1 VSITPPPPA
10 TTLDGLLDDLPE
22 GWAVG
27 HRQAAR
33 LVVGPSGAFVLVP
46 GDGDLSI
53 AAEQAHGLAQR
64 TRSAMARH
72 LSWVPFVDAAVV
84 TSGDEHAE
92 VAAILVPLDLLAEL
106 LVQGPPVIDRPAIA
120 LMSNLLAAGSL
131 DGWQVGTVSIDVKI
145 DLCDPPLQ
153 PSTTAPH

>member
-1 VSITPPPPA
+1 MTPRHS
-10 TTLDGLLDDLPE
+10 LDGLLDHLPE

-27 HRQAAR
+27 HRQSAR
-33 LVVGPSGAFVLVP
+33 LVVGPTGAFVLVP
-46 GDGDLSI
+46 GEGDLSI

-84 TSGDEHAE
+84 TSNDEHAE
-92 VAAILVPLDLLAEL
+92 VAAILVPLDLLGEL
-106 LVQGPPVIDRPAIA
+106 LVQGPPVIDRPAIT
-120 LMSNLLAAGSL
+120 LMTSLLVAGSL
-131 DGWQVGTVSIDVKI
+131 DGWEVGTASADVKI

-153 PSTTAPH
+153 PSTTAPR